1 MMDIV
6 RDVLDTSVVDRN
18 GRDMGRVDGI
28 VVEQDEGPPRI
39 TTLLIGP
46 AALGSRLHPA
56 LGQFMT
62 RLEKVLGIDRDRPSR
77 INVEDVEEVDRKIR
91 VRLAVGETTV
101 AALEQLIRRW
111 IVRLPGSQ

>member
-1 MMDIV
+1 MDIV

-28 VVEQDEGPPRI
+28 VVEQNDGPPRI

-46 AALGSRLHPA
+46 SALGSRLHPA
-56 LGQFMT
+56 LGRLVT
-62 RLEKVLGIDRDRPSR
+62 RIETLLGIDRDRPSR
-77 INVEDVEEVDRKIR
+77 IAVEDVEEVGPKIR
-91 VRLAVGETTV
+91 VRLAIGETTV

-111 IVRLPGSQ
+111 IVKMPGSQ